1 MIYRLSHFVSRLA
14 FNIEG
19 FGEKQIRLLRKENI
33 IKNYTDIFL
42 LESMYKNKEVNL
54 LKYDGWGEKS
64 ITNLI
69 NAISKSKKITFERF
83 IYSLG
88 IRHVGIEISNILAK
102 QFIEVNDL
110 INAFSKQDTLAIPNL
125 DGVGDI
131 IKESL
136 IEYFSNKDIILLMNK
151 LIPLLEIS
159 YPFINKRGKF
169 ESKKIV
175 ITGSF
180 EHFTRKDIEDKLVSE
195 GAKIIKVISKN
206 TSFILVGNNPGSKL
220 QKAKNMDIEIKYS
233 DFIKNI
239 MND

>member
-1 MIYRLSHFVSRLA
+1 MPF
-14 FNIEG
+14 EQ
-19 FGEKQIRLLRKENI
+19 K
-33 IKNYTDIFL
+33 
-42 LESMYKNKEVNL
+42 
-54 LKYDGWGEKS
+54 LKIS
-64 ITNLI
+64 NLI
-69 NAISKSKKITFERF
+69 NAISKSKIITFERF

-110 INAFSKQDTLAIPNL
+110 INAFSKQDTLSIPNL
-125 DGVGDI
+125 EGIGDI

-136 IEYFSNKDIILLMNK
+136 IEYFSNKDIISLMNK

-159 YPFINKRGKF
+159 YPLINKKGKF

-180 EHFTRKDIEDKLVSE
+180 EDFTRKEIEDKLVSE

-206 TSFILVGNNPGSKL
+206 INFILVGNNPGSKL
-220 QKAKNMDIEIKYS
+220 QKAKNMDIEIKYF